1 MMKLFTMNVIERY
14 ISRTILSS
22 IFLTLFLLVG
32 LGSIIKFVEE
42 FKATD
47 IGNYD
52 TLKAAYYTFLTI
64 PRDIETFMPIAALLG
79 ALMGLGSLASRS
91 ELVVMQA
98 SGFSR
103 FRIGLSVMKT
113 ALPLIIFTMIIG
125 EWGVPQTEQYARD
138 MRSIAQSGGSMLST
152 SGGFWAKDGNDFVYI
167 RHISSERELNDI
179 SIYHFENRV
188 LKGITQANDAV
199 YEEDGWK
206 LRRVEKS
213 TVADNGIRQEK
224 ESDRAWQT
232 SITPS
237 KLGIVSLKP
246 ESLSISGL
254 ADYVGFLKETGQD
267 PKRFEIT
274 FWRKVYQPVS
284 MAVMM
289 LLAISFIFG
298 PLRSSTMGAK
308 IVIGIVAGFVFY
320 VANIVFGNMS
330 LVVAWLPT
338 FIGALIPSLLC
349 LSVVWWLLNK
359 KRD

>member
-1 MMKLFTMNVIERY
+1 MKLFTMNVIERY

-188 LKGITQANDAV
+188 LKSITQANDAV

-330 LVVAWLPT
+330 LVVTWLPT

>member
-1 MMKLFTMNVIERY
+1 MMKLFTLNVIERY

-188 LKGITQANDAV
+188 LKSITQADDAV
-199 YEEDGWK
+199 YEADGWK
-206 LRRVEKS
+206 LRRVERS

-330 LVVAWLPT
+330 LVVTWLPT